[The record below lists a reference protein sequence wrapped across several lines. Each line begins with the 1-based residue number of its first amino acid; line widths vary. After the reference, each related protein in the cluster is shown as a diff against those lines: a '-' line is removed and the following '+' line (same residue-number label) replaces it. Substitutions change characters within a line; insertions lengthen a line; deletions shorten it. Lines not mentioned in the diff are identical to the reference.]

1 MIKNFSNFNEGFV
14 GDITEN
20 GETYKVYELLYYA
33 FDWDDNIL
41 HMPTEIILL
50 DNEGNEIG
58 MSTGDFAEYRSL
70 VGKEKFDYNGK
81 TIVSFAENP
90 FRNFRDEVDKEIF
103 IKDVEKALMD
113 ESLRAK
119 SWNDFIEC
127 LTTGSLF
134 SIITARGHEP
144 EPMRRGVEL
153 VIDKLSND
161 DRRKMIEHLKMYK
174 HHFDQKVNID
184 ENKLIS
190 DYLDNCEFVGVSAPL
205 KNGNQPSRG
214 GSPEN
219 PEKAKEAAFMSFV
232 YKCDKFAKDLETR
245 FNESGVDNWKVFA
258 KIGFSDDDRKNYDH
272 MDKVVSDLMTQNETQ
287 KDFIKISQLKNE
299 VYSNVKEFVVKFMG
313 QETEKNVYK
322 KESLIKNFKHFSI
335 VYEVS
340 DTSNTIKD
348 KDETGEF
355 VSNFDK
361 FSEGIEP
368 MQQSTVS
375 MRLPNA
381 AMSGNMGGSDPHAT
395 ALRIKSKE
403 LAKISGEITGD
414 ELEKVSGIDLSKN
427 PERIRKN

>member
-1 MIKNFSNFNEGFV
+1 MIKKFSKFNEGFV

-20 GETYKVYELLYYA
+20 GKTYKVYELLYYA

-50 DNEGNEIG
+50 DNEGNEVG

-70 VGKEKFDYNGK
+70 VGKEEFDYNGK
-81 TIVSFAENP
+81 TIVSFAETP

-161 DRRKMIEHLKMYK
+161 DKRKMIEHLKMYK
-174 HHFDQKVNID
+174 HHFDQEVNID

-190 DYLDNCEFVGVSAPL
+190 DYLDNCEFVGVSAP
-205 KNGNQPSRG
+205 SRG

-219 PEKAKEAAFMSFV
+219 PEKAKEDAFWGFV
-232 YKCDKFAKDLETR
+232 KKCDNLAKELEDK
-245 FNESGVDNWKVFA
+245 FNESGTDKWKVIA
-258 KIGFSDDDRKNYDH
+258 KIGFSDDDSKNYKH
-272 MDKVVSDLMTQNETQ
+272 MDEAAKRVIDGLHS
-287 KDFIKISQLKNE
+287 E
-299 VYSNVKEFVVKFMG
+299 VYSNVKEFVVKFTG

-322 KESLIKNFKHFSI
+322 KESLIKNFKDFRI
-335 VYEVS
+335 VYEGSAGVIS
-340 DTSNTIKD
+340 S
-348 KDETGEF
+348 
-355 VSNFDK
+355 
-361 FSEGIEP
+361 
-368 MQQSTVS
+368 
-375 MRLPNA
+375 LPNA
-381 AMSGNMGGSDPHAT
+381 MSSGMNSQNPFET
-395 ALRIKSKE
+395 NKIQQSKFLSKLSKE
-403 LAKISGEITGD
+403 IFQDLKEND
-414 ELEKVSGIDLSKN
+414 EE
-427 PERIRKN
+427 ERKNKYIKIKNK

>member
-1 MIKNFSNFNEGFV
+1 MIKKFSKFNEGFV

-20 GETYKVYELLYYA
+20 GKTYKVYELLYYA

-50 DNEGNEIG
+50 DNEGNEVG

-70 VGKEKFDYNGK
+70 VGKEEFDYNGK
-81 TIVSFAENP
+81 TIVSFAETP

-161 DRRKMIEHLKMYK
+161 DKRKMIEHLKMYK
-174 HHFDQKVNID
+174 HHFDQEVNID

-190 DYLDNCEFVGVSAPL
+190 DYLDNCEFVGVSAP
-205 KNGNQPSRG
+205 SRG

-219 PEKAKEAAFMSFV
+219 PEKAKEDAFWGFV
-232 YKCDKFAKDLETR
+232 KKCDNLAKELEDK
-245 FNESGVDNWKVFA
+245 FNESGTDKWKVIA
-258 KIGFSDDDRKNYDH
+258 KIGFSDDDSKNYKH
-272 MDKVVSDLMTQNETQ
+272 MDEAAKRVIDGLHS
-287 KDFIKISQLKNE
+287 E
-299 VYSNVKEFVVKFMG
+299 VYSNVKEFVVKFTG

-322 KESLIKNFKHFSI
+322 KESLIKNFKDFSI
-335 VYEVS
+335 VYEGSAGVIS
-340 DTSNTIKD
+340 S
-348 KDETGEF
+348 
-355 VSNFDK
+355 
-361 FSEGIEP
+361 
-368 MQQSTVS
+368 
-375 MRLPNA
+375 LPNA
-381 AMSGNMGGSDPHAT
+381 AMSSGMNSQNPFET
-395 ALRIKSKE
+395 NKIQQSKFLSKLSKE
-403 LAKISGEITGD
+403 IFQDLKEND
-414 ELEKVSGIDLSKN
+414 EE
-427 PERIRKN
+427 ERKNKYIKIKNK